1 MVFETLQHNIPF
13 LMVQVISTMPPP
25 VNGLKCRYSVDKH
38 VALNRSTNNWLFIIQ
53 ILDELNYSSAAM
65 HVF

>member
-1 MVFETLQHNIPF
+1 
-13 LMVQVISTMPPP
+13 
-25 VNGLKCRYSVDKH
+25 